1 MHAEGA
7 SYLAPKLALVHTDT
21 HARTHTHTHTRTQTL
36 GNTQRN

>member
-7 SYLAPKLALVHTDT
+7 SYLAPKLALV
-21 HARTHTHTHTRTQTL
+21 RTHTHTH